1 MAKVGRPSMYTP
13 ELAERICEAVAT
25 TPDMLEEI
33 CDKYDDFPCADTV
46 YTWVRSRPQFAEM
59 FARAK
64 EYQID
69 TLVSHGFNI
78 IRDTKNDLYNDGEKV
93 AVNHATIARARMESD
108 YIKWL
113 ASKLKRKKYGDSQ
126 EVTVKQESP
135 FQANAEMLAGK
146 DDKPTDK

>member
-1 MAKVGRPSMYTP
+1 MASRDNPAQYSE

-33 CDKYDDFPCADTV
+33 CAKYPDFPAAWTV
-46 YTWVRSRPQFAEM
+46 YKWIRTREDFAQKY
-59 FARAK
+59 ARAK

-69 TLVSHGFNI
+69 TLVSHGFMI
-78 IRDTKNDLYNDGEKV
+78 LRDRTHDLYDDGEKM
-93 AVNHATIARARMESD
+93 AVNHASIARARMESD

-135 FQANAEMLAGK
+135 FQLNAEALADK
-146 DDKPTDK
+146 NDKPTDK